1 MVVSAFVVADS
12 LGLGSFLRCGQID
25 HSHSLCIGQGGHN
38 RKLQI
43 VEHDTGI
50 SVGNAGQVS
59 KCIICYSALDLPQAP
74 GAFQGITRYYQQVLG
89 SQGFKLIDLGTAQQG
104 CVYFK

>member
-59 KCIICYSALDLPQAP
+59 KCIICYSALDLPRP
-74 GAFQGITRYYQQVLG
+74 LGLSRAFLAILNKSWAVRG
-89 SQGFKLIDLGTAQQG
+89 SSL
-104 CVYFK
+104 